1 MDHAKYFIFSLFLA
15 LFCAP
20 LATHA
25 LESSSASFEIHA
37 SAIDSI
43 AGSSSSAT
51 FQALQA
57 GGQNSTGISTASSF
71 EDFSGILYWMKN
83 SYTPQYEQ
91 THFRWR
97 NDDGTQ
103 TTATW
108 HQVQDGTYTSFPKT
122 TTARLRFEVSN
133 SGWTRGSAPTFQ
145 LQYATSTN
153 CSLGSYIAVPTNT
166 NYAWQIVTSTN
177 FSDGDTTTNQ
187 LTPSNNSFVAGQ
199 MKSTGNTTSAITLA
213 SNNFTEIE
221 YAIQATDNAVSNT
234 TYCFR
239 LLDTNLTPTRMLYT
253 RYAKAVLAGYTAS
266 GTVISSTYDTN
277 TVYGAAYNSILWQG
291 ILNNGK
297 VQFQLGTSN
306 CANGATNPPTCDSGT
321 WSYYGPLCT
330 TASDDWYDPGD
341 SDTPIA
347 IGCGTIHNNKRYFRY
362 QVQLCSLTDCVT
374 SGSTSPIITEIDV
387 NWSP

>member
-1 MDHAKYFIFSLFLA
+1 MDYVTYFIVAFLIF
-15 LFCAP
+15 FCAP
-20 LATHA
+20 EATHA
-25 LESSSASFEIHA
+25 FESSSASFEIHA
-37 SAIDSI
+37 SAQDSTT
-43 AGSSSSAT
+43 GSSSSSS
-51 FQALQA
+51 FQALHA
-57 GGQNSTGISTASSF
+57 GGQNNTGISTSSF
-71 EDFSGILYWMKN
+71 FEKFSGILYWLK
-83 SYTPQYEQ
+83 SIYTAQYEQ
-91 THFRWR
+91 IHFRWR

-103 TTATW
+103 STATW

-122 TTARLRFEVSN
+122 TTTRLRFEVSN

-153 CSLGSYIAVPTNT
+153 CSLGSYTAVPTDT
-166 NYAWQIVTSTN
+166 SYAWQIVSSGN

-187 LTPSNNSFVAGQ
+187 LTASNNSFVSGQ
-199 MKSTGNTTSAITLA
+199 MKSAGNTTGAITLA

-221 YAIQATDNAVSNT
+221 YALEATTNAIANT

-253 RYAKAVLAGYTAS
+253 RYAKAVLAGYAAA
-266 GTVISSTYDTN
+266 GNVVSSTYDTN

-291 ILNNGK
+291 TLNSGK

-321 WSYYGPLCT
+321 WSYYGPACT
-330 TASDDWYDPGD
+330 TASDDWYDPGNP
-341 SDTPIA
+341 DTPIN

-362 QVQLCSLTDCVT
+362 QVQLCSLSDCAI
-374 SGSTSPIITEIDV
+374 SGSTSPVITEINV